1 MSAQRFFR
9 YVWRIDAILILV
21 AAGIAVFGLAG
32 LLVEEFS
39 IRTANRH
46 DAQTGVQVAADPP
59 AGLILGHAESVS
71 GSSVLRADLSVRGG
85 EGKFSSGGYSETR
98 NILFI
103 DPDQKNAR
111 WLLPDNQHVI
121 GQRSDIKDDLGEAKE
136 KLLATAALI
145 EAESSQT
152 APSTNRLVLFDA
164 SGKNLVEVASEVSD
178 LQLATLSGKEIVLLY
193 ERNRHLVR
201 STFDAS
207 SLVKRSEQQIEVPQL
222 K

>member
-21 AAGIAVFGLAG
+21 AAGIAVVGLAS
-32 LLVEEFS
+32 LLVEEVS
-39 IRTANRH
+39 TRTANRH
-46 DAQTGVQVAADPP
+46 EAQRSVQVAAEPRTD
-59 AGLILGHAESVS
+59 LILEHAESVS
-71 GSSVLRADLSVRGG
+71 GSSVLRADLSVSGG

-111 WLLPDNQHVI
+111 WLLPDNKHVI
-121 GQRSDIKDDLGEAKE
+121 EQRSDIKDDLGEAKE

-164 SGKNLVEVASEVSD
+164 SGRTLVEVASEVSD

-201 STFDAS
+201 STFDPS